1 MRRSPPASAQPQL
14 DAATPIVV
22 LRLSLAEFQ
31 HGVLAI
37 ARSAGRL
44 GIPVYAMRRERRE
57 PATRSR
63 YIIGG
68 FELSGAAS
76 EQARLESIMGL
87 AEQVGNSVLLPID
100 DLAAVFVAD
109 HGSELS
115 QRFVFPDQ
123 SRGLARQLA
132 SKRGL
137 WELCRRHG
145 IPTPVST
152 FPAGEHDLL
161 ERAAGLGFPVVLKR
175 SDPWLPSRD
184 PRAPSVSIARSAGEL
199 IDAYRRMQ
207 SPVGPHVVLQEY
219 IPGDSASV
227 WMFNG
232 YFDAGSSCR
241 CWFTGRKLRQ
251 YRPRIG
257 PTSLGVCETN
267 EQVAELAQ
275 RLMVQI
281 GYRGIIDMGF
291 RHDPRDGSYKLLD
304 VNPRIGST
312 FRLFTGVGGLDVLR
326 AQYLDLT
333 GQPVPATRAVE
344 GRKWIVEPADLASAA
359 QLARERELSFGTW
372 VRSLYGVDEAAWW
385 AADDPLPFL
394 SMCARLVP
402 YTYSRVVRANGTG
415 RR

>member
-1 MRRSPPASAQPQL
+1 M
-14 DAATPIVV
+14 PIVV

-44 GIPVYAMRRERRE
+44 GIPVYAVRRDRRE

-63 YIIGG
+63 YIVAG
-68 FELSGAAS
+68 FELPSAAS
-76 EQARLESIMGL
+76 EQAQLESIMGL
-87 AEQVGNSVLLPID
+87 AERVGKSVLLPID
-100 DLAAVFVAD
+100 DRGAVFVAD
-109 HGSELS
+109 HWSELS

-123 SRGLARQLA
+123 SSGLARQLA
-132 SKRGL
+132 SKREL

-152 FPAGEHDLL
+152 FPTSKHELL
-161 ERAAGLGFPVVLKR
+161 DRAANLGYPAVLKR

-184 PRAPSVSIARSAGEL
+184 RHAPSVVIARSSAEL
-199 IDAYRRMQ
+199 AEAYERMR
-207 SPVGPHVVLQEY
+207 SPVGPQVVLQEY
-219 IPGDSASV
+219 IPGDSDSV

-232 YFDAGSSCR
+232 YFDAGSSCL

-257 PTSLGVCETN
+257 PTSLGICETN
-267 EQVAELAQ
+267 EQVAQLAQ
-275 RLMVQI
+275 RLMGAI

-291 RHDPRDGSYKLLD
+291 RHDARDGSYKLLD

-312 FRLFTGVGGLDVLR
+312 FRLFAGDGGLDVLR

-333 GQPVPATRAVE
+333 GQPVPPTRAVE

-359 QLARERELSFGTW
+359 QLARQRELSFGNW
-372 VRSLYGVDEAAWW
+372 IRSLNGIDETAWW
-385 AADDPLPFL
+385 AADDPLPFI
-394 SMCARLVP
+394 SMCARLMP
-402 YTYSRVVRANGTG
+402 YTYSLLRRQNGAG